1 MANYRVISSDN
12 HVFEPPDLWTSR
24 AKPAFKDRVPQLVRE
39 YDGDWWF
46 CNGHRTIGLSAGA
59 QTGMR
64 FEAPE
69 KMVRTTTFDKVR
81 RGGYEPAAHLTDMD
95 ADGVDVSIVY
105 PTVGLLL
112 YSVPDTALL
121 SEIFRGYN
129 NWLAEFSGAEPKRL
143 KGIAMINVDD
153 VTEGVKELQRCAKM
167 GLAGGM
173 ITVYPRRGRGTT
185 IRCTSRCGRRPRI
198 WIFPLAC
205 TSRPTGRARGRI
217 LGSRTAIAC
226 ATPFWPTPITGCG
239 CLLPT

>member
-46 CNGHRTIGLSAGA
+46 CNGHRVIGLAAGA

-69 KMVRTTTFDKVR
+69 QMVRTTTFDKVR
-81 RGGYEPAAHLTDMD
+81 RGGYDPAEHLKDMD
-95 ADGVDVSIVY
+95 ADDVDVSIVY

-112 YSVPDTALL
+112 YSVPDSALL

-129 NWLAEFSGAEPKRL
+129 DWLAEFCAGEPKRL

-153 VTEGVKELQRCAKM
+153 VQEGIKELQRCAKM
-167 GLAGGM
+167 G
-173 ITVYPRRGRGTT
+173 
-185 IRCTSRCGRRPRI
+185 SR
-198 WIFPLAC
+198 A
-205 TSRPTGRARGRI
+205 A
-217 LGSRTAIAC
+217 
-226 ATPFWPTPITGCG
+226 
-239 CLLPT
+239 

>member
-1 MANYRVISSDN
+1 MANYRIISSDN

-24 AKPAFKDRVPQLVRE
+24 AKPAFKERVPQLVRE

-46 CNGHRTIGLSAGA
+46 CDGHRVIGLSAGA

-64 FEAPE
+64 FETPE
-69 KMVRTTTFDKVR
+69 QLVRTTTFDKVR
-81 RGGYEPAAHLTDMD
+81 RGGYVPGEHLRDMD

-105 PTVGLLL
+105 PTVGLLM
-112 YSVPDTALL
+112 YSVPDSAFL
-121 SEIFRGYN
+121 SELFRGYN
-129 NWLAEFSGAEPKRL
+129 DWLAEFCRGEPKRL

-153 VTEGVKELQRCAKM
+153 VQEGVKELER
-167 GLAGGM
+167 
-173 ITVYPRRGRGTT
+173 Y
-185 IRCTSRCGRRPRI
+185 GRRLRI

-217 LGSRTAIAC
+217 LRSRIATASAI
-226 ATPFWPTPITGCG
+226 PSWPTPTTGCG